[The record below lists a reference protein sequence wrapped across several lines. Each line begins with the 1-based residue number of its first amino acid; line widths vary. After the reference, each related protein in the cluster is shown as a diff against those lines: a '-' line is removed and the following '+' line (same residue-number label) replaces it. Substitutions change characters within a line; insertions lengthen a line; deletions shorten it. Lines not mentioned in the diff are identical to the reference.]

1 MRSIETEAG
10 TIDEAIER
18 ALEALQV
25 TRDKV
30 ELEILENTTRGLLG
44 LGGKRARVRATI
56 RAPRGMAEVVGAE
69 VLVSRGTPGEP
80 DGTAADLVDA
90 ARAVLERILSALGV
104 DVPVEVRGPAEDGLT
119 LELIGRDTGIVIG
132 RHGQTLDAIEYLLN
146 RIVAQRGGASIRI
159 AVDVEGYRERRRES
173 LEQTARRLAAQAKK
187 TGRPES
193 LSPMSPRDRRIVH
206 LALGDD
212 AGVTTRSEGEGS
224 YRRVVIIP
232 SRSAGRARPGA

>member
-1 MRSIETEAG
+1 MRSIEMEAG

-56 RAPRGMAEVVGAE
+56 RAPRGTAEAIGAE
-69 VLVSRGTPGEP
+69 DVVSQGTPSET
-80 DGTAADLVDA
+80 DSASSDVVDA

-104 DVPVEVRGPAEDGLT
+104 EVPVEVRGPTEDGLT

-146 RIVAQRGGASIRI
+146 RIVAQRGQASIRI
-159 AVDVEGYRERRRES
+159 ALDVEGYRERRRES

-187 TGRPES
+187 TGRSEA

-206 LALGDD
+206 LALSED
-212 AGVTTRSEGEGS
+212 AGVTTQSEGEGS

>member
-30 ELEILENTTRGLLG
+30 ELEILEYTTRGLLG

-56 RAPRGMAEVVGAE
+56 RVPRAMGEAVGAE
-69 VLVSRGTPGEP
+69 DLVSRGTPGELNGAP
-80 DGTAADLVDA
+80 ADVVDPV
-90 ARAVLERILSALGV
+90 RAVLERILSALGV
-104 DVPVEVRGPAEDGLT
+104 DVPVEVRGPTEDGLT
-119 LELIGRDTGIVIG
+119 LELIGQDTGIVIG

-146 RIVAQRGGASIRI
+146 RIVAQRGRTSIRI
-159 AVDVEGYRERRRES
+159 SVDVEGYRERRRES
-173 LEQTARRLAAQAKK
+173 LELTARRLAAQAKK

-206 LALGDD
+206 LALSEDE
-212 AGVTTRSEGEGS
+212 GVTTRSEGEGS

-232 SRSAGRARPGA
+232 SRSAGRARSGA